1 MGLGVTKT
9 IMVVDDSRD
18 DTQLLLRTFAQL
30 GIANPVITFG
40 NADDALAYLQDPNKT
55 RPALLLLD
63 LKMPGTSGFSM
74 LAKIKTNYELR
85 HLVVIVLTTSTDMQD
100 IKLAYEF
107 GANSFLTK
115 PFDLG
120 EFRDMVSAFH
130 HYWIVQK
137 QPLPALPATDADTPR
152 S

>member
-9 IMVVDDSRD
+9 IMVVDDSLD
-18 DTQLLLRTFAQL
+18 DTKLLLRTFAQL
-30 GIANPVITFG
+30 GIANPVITFD
-40 NADDALAYLQDPNKT
+40 NADDALAHLQDPQKT
-55 RPALLLLD
+55 RPALVLLD

-85 HLVVIVLTTSTDMQD
+85 QVIVIVLTTSTDIQD

-115 PFDLG
+115 PLDLG

-130 HYWIVQK
+130 HYWIVPN
-137 QPLPALPATDADTPR
+137 QPLPALPAIDADTPR